1 MFYHDDEKGHIIIG
15 EAAVSLAVAGQDISV
30 ESLIKELSV
39 MAEGDV
45 SDAKLAEIFDAR
57 RWLQGFRKYS
67 SREQAELH
75 WITMTGQENDR

>member
-30 ESLIKELSV
+30 ELLIKELSA

-45 SDAKLAEIFDAR
+45 SDAKFKEIFEAR
-57 RWLQGFRKYS
+57 CWLQGFRQYS
-67 SREQAELH
+67 SRE
-75 WITMTGQENDR
+75 